1 MVRATL
7 LVHAALI
14 VWALPHCGTAVA
26 AETDDSTLDTW
37 RISDAAMTVLK
48 EDGGGMER
56 HVLFPRKE
64 EGPRPTEDIALNLRK
79 QAAEWV
85 GKALKKDYVPRD
97 LATRF
102 IGCRRTLKTK
112 HITREIDYLFV
123 RFRIHNVMIHVG
135 EQELGLCVMLR
146 PVDGLGTRPPAT
158 WDKAHRYLLDVF
170 TAFFRQPNVDLDH
183 TELRLLCRNGSGEH
197 PVFLG
202 RMRLAP
208 YPGIPG
214 ADPFKQ
220 KRYWYDDMSVLVDGN
235 TVAFFFR
242 KFDGTSEGASAPV
255 AGKRW

>member
-1 MVRATL
+1 MVRVTL

-14 VWALPHCGTAVA
+14 VSALPLCHTAAA
-26 AETDDSTLDTW
+26 AEADDPTLDTW
-37 RISDAAMTVLK
+37 RISDAALAVLK
-48 EDGGGMER
+48 KDGVGKER

-64 EGPRPTEDIALNLRK
+64 EGPQPTEDIPLNFRK

-85 GKALKKDYVPRD
+85 GKVLKKDYVPPD
-97 LATRF
+97 LASRF

-112 HITREIDYLFV
+112 HMTRDIDYLFA
-123 RFRIHNVMIHVG
+123 RFQRSNLAVHVC
-135 EQELGLCVMLR
+135 EQELGLCIMVKPLDA
-146 PVDGLGTRPPAT
+146 PEAKPPDT
-158 WDKAHRYLLDVF
+158 WDKAHQHLLNVF
-170 TAFFRQPNVDLDH
+170 STFLQQPRVALDH
-183 TELRLLCRNGSGEH
+183 FEIALLCRNGTEGQA
-197 PVFLG
+197 VLFG
-202 RMRLAP
+202 KMRLSP

-220 KRYWYDDMSVLVDGN
+220 KRYWYDDMSVLVDGD